1 MSRNVY
7 EPLPVF
13 LALPPQ
19 EFRLGRNDETAT
31 SPPLTRGFSRAVT

>member
-7 EPLPVF
+7 EPLPVVS

-19 EFRLGRNDETAT
+19 EFRLARNDETAT
-31 SPPLTRGFSRAVT
+31 SS